1 MAKCERKDEFLASD
15 ITGLNLEIGYAELRM
30 VEEATDKIE
39 VVANLEEEKLEKYQ
53 CEVTDEILRVK
64 LSNS

>member
-30 VEEATDKIE
+30 VEEATDKNDI
-39 VVANLEEEKLEKYQ
+39 
-53 CEVTDEILRVK
+53 
-64 LSNS
+64 